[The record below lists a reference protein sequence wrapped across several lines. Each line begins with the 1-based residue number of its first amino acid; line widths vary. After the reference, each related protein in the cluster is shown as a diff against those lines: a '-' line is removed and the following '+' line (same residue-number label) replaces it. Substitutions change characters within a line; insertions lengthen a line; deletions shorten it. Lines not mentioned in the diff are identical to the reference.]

1 MQQTDSD
8 WLESIVDLERY
19 PLNQPGSPAWH
30 ALMDDIHAA
39 LEQDGCSVLQ
49 GFVRKG
55 MLAGLAQEGRN
66 AAPHAHYMT
75 ETVNAYNVNVDAEW
89 DDSHPARITFERG
102 NAFVAR
108 DLLPDAGM
116 ISRLYTSKTFQQ
128 FIATCFGVDAIH
140 ELADPLAG
148 LCVNVLTNGKEHPW
162 HFDTNEFTVSL
173 LTQAAASG
181 GVFEFCPNI
190 REPGHENLQ
199 DVKAVLEG
207 DAAHKVKRLTLRC
220 GDLQL
225 FRGRHSLH
233 RVTPVAGDDE
243 RHTAIFAYT
252 EKPGVIGNVERTR
265 QLFGRVLD
273 VHYDAQSQ
281 AVRSDKLLD

>member
-1 MQQTDSD
+1 MQDTDTN
-8 WLESIVDLERY
+8 WLKAIVDLDRY
-19 PLNQPGSPAWH
+19 PLDRPGSKHWN
-30 ALMDDIHAA
+30 ALLGDVQAA
-39 LEQDGCSVLQ
+39 LEHDGCSVLE
-49 GFVRKG
+49 GFVRE
-55 MLAGLAQEGRN
+55 GLLSQLEQESRA
-66 AAPHAHYMT
+66 AAPDAHYTT
-75 ETVNAYNVNVDAEW
+75 ETVNAYNVAVDSEW
-89 DDSHPARITFERG
+89 DDDHPAHITFERG

-108 DLLPDAGM
+108 DLLPESGM
-116 ISRLYTSKTFQQ
+116 INRLYTSGAFQQ
-128 FIATCFGVDAIH
+128 FIAACFGVDTVY

-148 LCVNVLTNGKEHPW
+148 LCINVLTSGKEHPW
-162 HFDTNEFTVSL
+162 HFDTNEYTVSL
-173 LTQAAASG
+173 LTRAATAG

-190 REPGHENLQ
+190 REPGRENLR

-207 DAAHKVKRLTLRC
+207 HVPRKVKQLALHC

-233 RVTPVAGDDE
+233 RVTRVAGDDE

-252 EKPGVIGNVERTR
+252 EKPGVISNVERTR

-273 VHYDAQSQ
+273 IHRCAQRR